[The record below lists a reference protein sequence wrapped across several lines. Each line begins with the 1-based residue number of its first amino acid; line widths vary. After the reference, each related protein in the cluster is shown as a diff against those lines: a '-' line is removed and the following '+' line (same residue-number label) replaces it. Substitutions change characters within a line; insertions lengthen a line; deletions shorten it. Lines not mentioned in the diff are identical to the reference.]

1 MNNQQISQLKRMLK
15 KYGIKNAESIVRGAI
30 EFNYNRFLE
39 LAEPI
44 YVVSRIQSCYSNER
58 EVSML
63 DRANLEWVGIVVD
76 SGWCT
81 ALLPF
86 IEKYG
91 AAITKKAIQYLIEN
105 KMWDAYD
112 GKTALKTKGAN
123 HYKGF
128 EDIHAAAEYVKEL
141 EPSKEDENETAEVSD
156 KDTNT
161 EKASDDVSDLS
172 EKAFEASE
180 TIKKTLTDA
189 IGHFD
194 IINEFIVMRC
204 NTTKVEKELEALSKT
219 IESKGLQDMVASRK
233 AAEALLSED
242 YDKSDK
248 LMQESDRYYKEL
260 QKKVL
265 TLHIAEP
272 WYSMIANG
280 TKDEE
285 YRSIKPH
292 WIARLIE
299 NPSAFYLKI
308 AEGKELDVKPFTH
321 AIIVNGYPKGN
332 IPNIEKE
339 IESITIGKP
348 KKGLCPDEFLEKDY
362 FIIKFK

>member
-44 YVVSRIQSCYSNER
+44 YVVSRIQSCYTNQR

-63 DRANLEWVGIVVD
+63 DKANLEWVGLVVD
-76 SGWCT
+76 GGWCG
-81 ALLPF
+81 ALLPY

-91 AAITKKAIQYLIEN
+91 ATITKKAILYLIEN

-141 EPSKEDENETAEVSD
+141 EPPKDDTTETAETTKHD
-156 KDTNT
+156 GDT
-161 EKASDDVSDLS
+161 EKASDEVSDLS

-180 TIKKTLTDA
+180 TIKKLLTDA
-189 IGHFD
+189 IGNFD

-204 NTTKVEKELEALSKT
+204 NTTKVENELKALQKT
-219 IESKGLQDMVASRK
+219 LEDKDNEIKGLQDLVASRNDEVSELK
-233 AAEALLSED
+233 ENNEKLNQDLYAQMERNDEVEKQLSELLEAA
-242 YDKSDK
+242 KTPI
-248 LMQESDRYYKEL
+248 
-260 QKKVL
+260 KKVVPESGL
-265 TLHIAEP
+265 RQLP
-272 WYSMIANG
+272 LVGDKMLRG
-280 TKDEE
+280 
-285 YRSIKPH
+285 
-292 WIARLIE
+292 LI
-299 NPSAFYLKI
+299 P
-308 AEGKELDVKPFTH
+308 
-321 AIIVNGYPKGN
+321 
-332 IPNIEKE
+332 
-339 IESITIGKP
+339 
-348 KKGLCPDEFLEKDY
+348 FLEKYNIVIDPNR
-362 FIIKFK
+362 

>member
-44 YVVSRIQSCYSNER
+44 YVVSRIQSCYTNQR

-63 DRANLEWVGIVVD
+63 DKANLEWVGLVVD
-76 SGWCT
+76 GGWCG
-81 ALLPF
+81 ALLPY

-91 AAITKKAIQYLIEN
+91 ATITKKAIQYLIEN

-141 EPSKEDENETAEVSD
+141 EPPKDDTMETAETTKHD
-156 KDTNT
+156 GDT
-161 EKASDDVSDLS
+161 EKASDEVSDLS

-180 TIKKTLTDA
+180 TIKKLLTDA
-189 IGHFD
+189 IGNFD

-204 NTTKVEKELEALSKT
+204 NTTKVENELKALQKT
-219 IESKGLQDMVASRK
+219 LEDKDNEIKGLQDLVASRNDEVSELK
-233 AAEALLSED
+233 ENNEKLNQDLYAQMERNDEVEKQLSELLEAA
-242 YDKSDK
+242 KTPI
-248 LMQESDRYYKEL
+248 
-260 QKKVL
+260 KKVVPESGL
-265 TLHIAEP
+265 RQLP
-272 WYSMIANG
+272 LVGDKMLRG
-280 TKDEE
+280 
-285 YRSIKPH
+285 
-292 WIARLIE
+292 LI
-299 NPSAFYLKI
+299 P
-308 AEGKELDVKPFTH
+308 
-321 AIIVNGYPKGN
+321 
-332 IPNIEKE
+332 
-339 IESITIGKP
+339 
-348 KKGLCPDEFLEKDY
+348 FLEKYNIVIDPNR
-362 FIIKFK
+362 

>member
-44 YVVSRIQSCYSNER
+44 YVVSRIQSCYTNQR

-63 DRANLEWVGIVVD
+63 DKANLEWVGLVVD
-76 SGWCT
+76 GGWCG
-81 ALLPF
+81 ALLPY

-91 AAITKKAIQYLIEN
+91 ATITKKAIQYLIEN

-141 EPSKEDENETAEVSD
+141 EPPKDDTTETAETTKHD
-156 KDTNT
+156 GDT
-161 EKASDDVSDLS
+161 EKASEEVSDLS

-180 TIKKTLTDA
+180 TIKKLLTDA
-189 IGHFD
+189 IGNFD

-204 NTTKVEKELEALSKT
+204 NTTKVENELKALQKT
-219 IESKGLQDMVASRK
+219 LEDKDNEIKGLQDLVASRNDEVSELK
-233 AAEALLSED
+233 ENNEKLNQDLYAQMERNDEVEKQLSELLEAA
-242 YDKSDK
+242 KTPI
-248 LMQESDRYYKEL
+248 
-260 QKKVL
+260 KKVVPESGL
-265 TLHIAEP
+265 RQLP
-272 WYSMIANG
+272 LVGDKMLRG
-280 TKDEE
+280 
-285 YRSIKPH
+285 
-292 WIARLIE
+292 LI
-299 NPSAFYLKI
+299 P
-308 AEGKELDVKPFTH
+308 
-321 AIIVNGYPKGN
+321 
-332 IPNIEKE
+332 
-339 IESITIGKP
+339 
-348 KKGLCPDEFLEKDY
+348 FLEKYNIVIDPNR
-362 FIIKFK
+362 

>member
-44 YVVSRIQSCYSNER
+44 YVVSRIQSCYTNQR

-63 DRANLEWVGIVVD
+63 DKANLEWVGLVVD
-76 SGWCT
+76 GGWCG
-81 ALLPF
+81 ALLPY

-91 AAITKKAIQYLIEN
+91 ATITKKAIQYLVEN

-141 EPSKEDENETAEVSD
+141 EPPKDDTTETAETTKHD
-156 KDTNT
+156 GDT
-161 EKASDDVSDLS
+161 EKASDEVSDLS

-180 TIKKTLTDA
+180 TIKKLLTDA
-189 IGHFD
+189 IGNFD

-204 NTTKVEKELEALSKT
+204 NTTKVENELKALQKT
-219 IESKGLQDMVASRK
+219 LEDKDNEIKGLQDLVASRNDEVSELK
-233 AAEALLSED
+233 ENNEKLNQDLYAQMERNDEVEKQLSELLEAA
-242 YDKSDK
+242 KTPI
-248 LMQESDRYYKEL
+248 
-260 QKKVL
+260 KKVVPESGL
-265 TLHIAEP
+265 RQLP
-272 WYSMIANG
+272 LVGDKMLRG
-280 TKDEE
+280 
-285 YRSIKPH
+285 
-292 WIARLIE
+292 LI
-299 NPSAFYLKI
+299 P
-308 AEGKELDVKPFTH
+308 
-321 AIIVNGYPKGN
+321 
-332 IPNIEKE
+332 
-339 IESITIGKP
+339 
-348 KKGLCPDEFLEKDY
+348 FLEKYNIVIDPNR
-362 FIIKFK
+362 

>member
-44 YVVSRIQSCYSNER
+44 YVVSRIQSCYTNQR

-63 DRANLEWVGIVVD
+63 DKANLEWVGLVVD
-76 SGWCT
+76 GGWCG
-81 ALLPF
+81 ALLPY

-91 AAITKKAIQYLIEN
+91 ATITKKAIQYLIEN

-141 EPSKEDENETAEVSD
+141 EPPKDDTTETAETTKHD
-156 KDTNT
+156 GDT
-161 EKASDDVSDLS
+161 EKASDEVSDLS

-180 TIKKTLTDA
+180 TIKKLLTDA
-189 IGHFD
+189 IGNFD

-204 NTTKVEKELEALSKT
+204 NTTKVENELKALQKT
-219 IESKGLQDMVASRK
+219 LEDKDNEIKGLQDLVASRNDEVSELK
-233 AAEALLSED
+233 ENNEKLNQDLYAQMERNEEVEKQLSELLEAA
-242 YDKSDK
+242 KTPI
-248 LMQESDRYYKEL
+248 
-260 QKKVL
+260 KKVVPESGL
-265 TLHIAEP
+265 RQLP
-272 WYSMIANG
+272 LVGDKMLRG
-280 TKDEE
+280 
-285 YRSIKPH
+285 
-292 WIARLIE
+292 LI
-299 NPSAFYLKI
+299 P
-308 AEGKELDVKPFTH
+308 
-321 AIIVNGYPKGN
+321 
-332 IPNIEKE
+332 
-339 IESITIGKP
+339 
-348 KKGLCPDEFLEKDY
+348 FLEKYNIVIDPNR
-362 FIIKFK
+362 

>member
-44 YVVSRIQSCYSNER
+44 YVVSRIQSCYTNQR

-63 DRANLEWVGIVVD
+63 DKANLEWVGLVVD
-76 SGWCT
+76 GGWCG
-81 ALLPF
+81 ALLPY

-91 AAITKKAIQYLIEN
+91 ATITKKAIQYLIEN

-141 EPSKEDENETAEVSD
+141 EPPKDDTTETAETTKHD
-156 KDTNT
+156 GDT
-161 EKASDDVSDLS
+161 EKASDEVSDLS

-180 TIKKTLTDA
+180 TIKKLLTDA
-189 IGHFD
+189 IGDFD

-204 NTTKVEKELEALSKT
+204 NTTKVENELKALQKT
-219 IESKGLQDMVASRK
+219 LEDKDNEIKGLQDLVASRNDEVSELK
-233 AAEALLSED
+233 ENNEKLNKDLYEQMEKCDDFEKQLSDLLEAA
-242 YDKSDK
+242 KTPV
-248 LMQESDRYYKEL
+248 
-260 QKKVL
+260 KKVVPESGL
-265 TLHIAEP
+265 RQLP
-272 WYSMIANG
+272 LVGDKMLRG
-280 TKDEE
+280 
-285 YRSIKPH
+285 
-292 WIARLIE
+292 LI
-299 NPSAFYLKI
+299 P
-308 AEGKELDVKPFTH
+308 
-321 AIIVNGYPKGN
+321 
-332 IPNIEKE
+332 
-339 IESITIGKP
+339 
-348 KKGLCPDEFLEKDY
+348 FLEKYNIVIDPNR
-362 FIIKFK
+362 

>member
-44 YVVSRIQSCYSNER
+44 YVVSRIQSCYSNQR

-141 EPSKEDENETAEVSD
+141 EPSKEEENEMEEISD
-156 KDTNT
+156 NNT
-161 EKASDDVSDLS
+161 DIAKSSDEVSDLS

-180 TIKKTLTDA
+180 TIKKLLTDA
-189 IGHFD
+189 IGNFD
-194 IINEFIVMRC
+194 TINEFIVMRC
-204 NTTKVEKELEALSKT
+204 NITKMENELKALQKT
-219 IESKGLQDMVASRK
+219 LEDKDTEIKGLQDLVASRNDEVSELK
-233 AAEALLSED
+233 ENNDKLNQDLYAQMERNDEVEKQLSELLEAA
-242 YDKSDK
+242 KTPI
-248 LMQESDRYYKEL
+248 
-260 QKKVL
+260 KKVVPESGL
-265 TLHIAEP
+265 RQLP
-272 WYSMIANG
+272 LVGDKMLRG
-280 TKDEE
+280 
-285 YRSIKPH
+285 
-292 WIARLIE
+292 LI
-299 NPSAFYLKI
+299 P
-308 AEGKELDVKPFTH
+308 
-321 AIIVNGYPKGN
+321 
-332 IPNIEKE
+332 
-339 IESITIGKP
+339 
-348 KKGLCPDEFLEKDY
+348 FLEKYNIVIDPNR
-362 FIIKFK
+362 

>member
-63 DRANLEWVGIVVD
+63 DRANLEWVGIVID

-141 EPSKEDENETAEVSD
+141 EPPKDDTTETAETTKHD
-156 KDTNT
+156 GDT
-161 EKASDDVSDLS
+161 EKASDEVSDLS

-180 TIKKTLTDA
+180 TIKKLLTDA
-189 IGHFD
+189 IGNFD

-204 NTTKVEKELEALSKT
+204 NTTKVENELKALQKT
-219 IESKGLQDMVASRK
+219 LEDKDNEIKGLQDLVASRNDEVSELK
-233 AAEALLSED
+233 ENNEKLNQDLYAQMERNDEVEKQLSELLEAA
-242 YDKSDK
+242 KTPI
-248 LMQESDRYYKEL
+248 
-260 QKKVL
+260 KKVVPESGL
-265 TLHIAEP
+265 RQLP
-272 WYSMIANG
+272 LVGDKMLRG
-280 TKDEE
+280 
-285 YRSIKPH
+285 
-292 WIARLIE
+292 LI
-299 NPSAFYLKI
+299 P
-308 AEGKELDVKPFTH
+308 
-321 AIIVNGYPKGN
+321 
-332 IPNIEKE
+332 
-339 IESITIGKP
+339 
-348 KKGLCPDEFLEKDY
+348 FLEKYNIVIDPNR
-362 FIIKFK
+362 

>member
-44 YVVSRIQSCYSNER
+44 YVVFRIQSCYTNQR

-63 DRANLEWVGIVVD
+63 DKANLEWVGLVVD
-76 SGWCT
+76 GGWCG
-81 ALLPF
+81 ALLPY

-91 AAITKKAIQYLIEN
+91 ATITKKAIQYLIEN

-141 EPSKEDENETAEVSD
+141 EPPKDDTTETAETTKHD
-156 KDTNT
+156 GDT
-161 EKASDDVSDLS
+161 EKASDEVSDLS

-180 TIKKTLTDA
+180 TIKKLLTDA
-189 IGHFD
+189 IGNFD

-204 NTTKVEKELEALSKT
+204 NTTKVENELKALQKT
-219 IESKGLQDMVASRK
+219 LEDKDNEIKGLQDLVASRNDEVSELK
-233 AAEALLSED
+233 ENNEKLNQDLYAQMERNDEVEKQLSELLEAA
-242 YDKSDK
+242 KTPI
-248 LMQESDRYYKEL
+248 
-260 QKKVL
+260 KKVVPESGL
-265 TLHIAEP
+265 RQLP
-272 WYSMIANG
+272 LVGDKMLRG
-280 TKDEE
+280 
-285 YRSIKPH
+285 
-292 WIARLIE
+292 LI
-299 NPSAFYLKI
+299 P
-308 AEGKELDVKPFTH
+308 
-321 AIIVNGYPKGN
+321 
-332 IPNIEKE
+332 
-339 IESITIGKP
+339 
-348 KKGLCPDEFLEKDY
+348 FLEKYNIVIDPNR
-362 FIIKFK
+362 

>member
-44 YVVSRIQSCYSNER
+44 YVVSRIQSCYTNQR

-63 DRANLEWVGIVVD
+63 DKANLEWVGLVVD
-76 SGWCT
+76 GGWCG
-81 ALLPF
+81 ALLPY

-91 AAITKKAIQYLIEN
+91 ATITKKAIQYLIEN

-141 EPSKEDENETAEVSD
+141 EPPKDDTTETAETTKHD
-156 KDTNT
+156 GDT
-161 EKASDDVSDLS
+161 EKASDEVSDLS

-180 TIKKTLTDA
+180 TIKKLLTDA
-189 IGHFD
+189 IGNFD

-204 NTTKVEKELEALSKT
+204 NTTKVENELKALQKT
-219 IESKGLQDMVASRK
+219 LEDKDNEIKGLQDLVASRNDEVSELK
-233 AAEALLSED
+233 ENNEKLNQDLYAQMERNDEVEKQLSELLEAAKTPINKVVPESGLRQLPLVG
-242 YDKSDK
+242 DKM
-248 LMQESDRYYKEL
+248 LR
-260 QKKVL
+260 
-265 TLHIAEP
+265 
-272 WYSMIANG
+272 G
-280 TKDEE
+280 
-285 YRSIKPH
+285 
-292 WIARLIE
+292 LI
-299 NPSAFYLKI
+299 P
-308 AEGKELDVKPFTH
+308 
-321 AIIVNGYPKGN
+321 
-332 IPNIEKE
+332 
-339 IESITIGKP
+339 
-348 KKGLCPDEFLEKDY
+348 FLEKYNIVIDPNR
-362 FIIKFK
+362 

>member
-1 MNNQQISQLKRMLK
+1 
-15 KYGIKNAESIVRGAI
+15 
-30 EFNYNRFLE
+30 
-39 LAEPI
+39 
-44 YVVSRIQSCYSNER
+44 
-58 EVSML
+58 ML
-63 DRANLEWVGIVVD
+63 DRANLEWFGIVVD

-219 IESKGLQDMVASRK
+219 IESKDAEIKGLQDMVASRNDEVSELRETNEK
-233 AAEALLSED
+233 LNKDLYEQMEKCDNFEKQLSDLLEAA
-242 YDKSDK
+242 KTPV
-248 LMQESDRYYKEL
+248 
-260 QKKVL
+260 KKVVPESGL
-265 TLHIAEP
+265 RQLP
-272 WYSMIANG
+272 LVGDKMLRG
-280 TKDEE
+280 
-285 YRSIKPH
+285 
-292 WIARLIE
+292 LI
-299 NPSAFYLKI
+299 P
-308 AEGKELDVKPFTH
+308 
-321 AIIVNGYPKGN
+321 
-332 IPNIEKE
+332 
-339 IESITIGKP
+339 
-348 KKGLCPDEFLEKDY
+348 FLEKYNIVIDPNR
-362 FIIKFK
+362 

>member
-44 YVVSRIQSCYSNER
+44 YVVSRIQSCYTNQR

-63 DRANLEWVGIVVD
+63 DKANLEWVGLVVD
-76 SGWCT
+76 GGWCG
-81 ALLPF
+81 ALLPY

-91 AAITKKAIQYLIEN
+91 ATITKKAIQYLIEN

-141 EPSKEDENETAEVSD
+141 EPPKDDTTETAETTKHD
-156 KDTNT
+156 GDT
-161 EKASDDVSDLS
+161 EKASDEVSDLS

-180 TIKKTLTDA
+180 TIKKLLTDA
-189 IGHFD
+189 IGNFD

-204 NTTKVEKELEALSKT
+204 NTTKVENELKALQKT
-219 IESKGLQDMVASRK
+219 LEDKDNEIKRLQDLVASRNDEVSELK
-233 AAEALLSED
+233 ENNEKLNQDLYAQMERNDEVEKQLSELLEAA
-242 YDKSDK
+242 KTPI
-248 LMQESDRYYKEL
+248 
-260 QKKVL
+260 KKVVPESGL
-265 TLHIAEP
+265 RQLP
-272 WYSMIANG
+272 LVGDKMLRG
-280 TKDEE
+280 
-285 YRSIKPH
+285 
-292 WIARLIE
+292 LI
-299 NPSAFYLKI
+299 P
-308 AEGKELDVKPFTH
+308 
-321 AIIVNGYPKGN
+321 
-332 IPNIEKE
+332 
-339 IESITIGKP
+339 
-348 KKGLCPDEFLEKDY
+348 FLEKYNIVIDPNR
-362 FIIKFK
+362 

>member
-44 YVVSRIQSCYSNER
+44 YVVSRIQSCYTNQR

-63 DRANLEWVGIVVD
+63 DKANLEWVGLVVD
-76 SGWCT
+76 GGWCS
-81 ALLPF
+81 ALLPY

-91 AAITKKAIQYLIEN
+91 ATITKKAIQYLIEN

-141 EPSKEDENETAEVSD
+141 EPPKDDTTETAETTKHD
-156 KDTNT
+156 GDT
-161 EKASDDVSDLS
+161 EKASDEVSDLS

-180 TIKKTLTDA
+180 TIKKLLTDA
-189 IGHFD
+189 IGNFD

-204 NTTKVEKELEALSKT
+204 NTTKVENELKALQKT
-219 IESKGLQDMVASRK
+219 LEDKDNEIKGLQDLVASRNDEVSELK
-233 AAEALLSED
+233 ENNEKLNKDLYEQMEKCDDFEKQLSDLLEAA
-242 YDKSDK
+242 KTPV
-248 LMQESDRYYKEL
+248 
-260 QKKVL
+260 KKVVPESGL
-265 TLHIAEP
+265 RQLP
-272 WYSMIANG
+272 LVGDKMLRG
-280 TKDEE
+280 
-285 YRSIKPH
+285 
-292 WIARLIE
+292 LI
-299 NPSAFYLKI
+299 P
-308 AEGKELDVKPFTH
+308 
-321 AIIVNGYPKGN
+321 
-332 IPNIEKE
+332 
-339 IESITIGKP
+339 
-348 KKGLCPDEFLEKDY
+348 FLEKYNIVIDPNR
-362 FIIKFK
+362 

>member
-44 YVVSRIQSCYSNER
+44 YVVSRIQSCYTNQR

-63 DRANLEWVGIVVD
+63 DKANMEWVGLVVD
-76 SGWCT
+76 GGWCG
-81 ALLPF
+81 ALLPY

-91 AAITKKAIQYLIEN
+91 ATITKKAIQYLIEN

-141 EPSKEDENETAEVSD
+141 EPPKDDTTETAETTKHD
-156 KDTNT
+156 GDT
-161 EKASDDVSDLS
+161 EKASDEVSDLS

-180 TIKKTLTDA
+180 TIKKLLTDA
-189 IGHFD
+189 IGNFD

-204 NTTKVEKELEALSKT
+204 NTTKVENELKALQKT
-219 IESKGLQDMVASRK
+219 LEDKDNEIKGLQDLVASRNDEVSELK
-233 AAEALLSED
+233 ENNEKLNQDLYAQMERNDEVEKQLSELLEAA
-242 YDKSDK
+242 KTPI
-248 LMQESDRYYKEL
+248 
-260 QKKVL
+260 KKVVPESGL
-265 TLHIAEP
+265 RQLP
-272 WYSMIANG
+272 LVGDKMLRG
-280 TKDEE
+280 
-285 YRSIKPH
+285 
-292 WIARLIE
+292 LI
-299 NPSAFYLKI
+299 P
-308 AEGKELDVKPFTH
+308 
-321 AIIVNGYPKGN
+321 
-332 IPNIEKE
+332 
-339 IESITIGKP
+339 
-348 KKGLCPDEFLEKDY
+348 FLEKYNIVIDPNR
-362 FIIKFK
+362 

>member
-141 EPSKEDENETAEVSD
+141 EPPKDDTTETAETTKHD
-156 KDTNT
+156 GDT
-161 EKASDDVSDLS
+161 EKASDEVSDLS

-180 TIKKTLTDA
+180 TIKKLLTDA
-189 IGHFD
+189 IGNFD

-204 NTTKVEKELEALSKT
+204 NTTKVENELKALQKT
-219 IESKGLQDMVASRK
+219 LEDKDNEIKGLQDLVASRNDEVSELK
-233 AAEALLSED
+233 ENNEKLNQDLYAQMERNDEVEKQLSELLEAA
-242 YDKSDK
+242 KTPI
-248 LMQESDRYYKEL
+248 
-260 QKKVL
+260 KKVVPESGL
-265 TLHIAEP
+265 RQLP
-272 WYSMIANG
+272 LVGDKMLRG
-280 TKDEE
+280 
-285 YRSIKPH
+285 
-292 WIARLIE
+292 LI
-299 NPSAFYLKI
+299 P
-308 AEGKELDVKPFTH
+308 
-321 AIIVNGYPKGN
+321 
-332 IPNIEKE
+332 
-339 IESITIGKP
+339 
-348 KKGLCPDEFLEKDY
+348 FLEKYNIVIDPNR
-362 FIIKFK
+362 

>member
-44 YVVSRIQSCYSNER
+44 YVVSRIQSCYTNQR

-63 DRANLEWVGIVVD
+63 DKANLEWVGLVVD
-76 SGWCT
+76 GGWCG
-81 ALLPF
+81 ALLPY

-91 AAITKKAIQYLIEN
+91 ATITKKAIQYLIEN

-141 EPSKEDENETAEVSD
+141 EPPKDDTTETAETTKHD
-156 KDTNT
+156 GDT
-161 EKASDDVSDLS
+161 EKASDEVSDLS

-180 TIKKTLTDA
+180 TIKKLLTDA
-189 IGHFD
+189 IGNFD

-204 NTTKVEKELEALSKT
+204 NTTKVENELKALQKT
-219 IESKGLQDMVASRK
+219 LKDKDNEIKGLQDLVASRNDEVSELK
-233 AAEALLSED
+233 ENNEKLNQDLYAQMERNDEVEKQLSELLEAA
-242 YDKSDK
+242 KTPI
-248 LMQESDRYYKEL
+248 
-260 QKKVL
+260 KKVVPESGL
-265 TLHIAEP
+265 RQLP
-272 WYSMIANG
+272 LVGDKMLRG
-280 TKDEE
+280 
-285 YRSIKPH
+285 
-292 WIARLIE
+292 LI
-299 NPSAFYLKI
+299 P
-308 AEGKELDVKPFTH
+308 
-321 AIIVNGYPKGN
+321 
-332 IPNIEKE
+332 
-339 IESITIGKP
+339 
-348 KKGLCPDEFLEKDY
+348 FLEKYNIVIDPNR
-362 FIIKFK
+362 

>member
-44 YVVSRIQSCYSNER
+44 YVVSRIQSCYTNQR

-63 DRANLEWVGIVVD
+63 DKANLEWVGLVVD
-76 SGWCT
+76 GGWCG
-81 ALLPF
+81 ALLPY

-91 AAITKKAIQYLIEN
+91 ATITKKAIQYLIEN

-141 EPSKEDENETAEVSD
+141 EPPKDDTTETAETTKHD
-156 KDTNT
+156 GDT
-161 EKASDDVSDLS
+161 EKASDEVSDLS

-180 TIKKTLTDA
+180 TIKKLLTDA
-189 IGHFD
+189 IGNFD

-204 NTTKVEKELEALSKT
+204 NTTKVENELKALQKT
-219 IESKGLQDMVASRK
+219 LEDKDNEIKGLQDLVASRNDEVSELK
-233 AAEALLSED
+233 ENNEKLNQDLYAQMERNDEVEKQLSELLEAAKTPIKKIVPESGLRQLPLVG
-242 YDKSDK
+242 DKM
-248 LMQESDRYYKEL
+248 LR
-260 QKKVL
+260 
-265 TLHIAEP
+265 
-272 WYSMIANG
+272 G
-280 TKDEE
+280 
-285 YRSIKPH
+285 
-292 WIARLIE
+292 LI
-299 NPSAFYLKI
+299 P
-308 AEGKELDVKPFTH
+308 
-321 AIIVNGYPKGN
+321 
-332 IPNIEKE
+332 
-339 IESITIGKP
+339 
-348 KKGLCPDEFLEKDY
+348 FLEKYNIVIDPNR
-362 FIIKFK
+362 

>member
-44 YVVSRIQSCYSNER
+44 YVVSRIQSCYTNQR

-63 DRANLEWVGIVVD
+63 DKANLEWVGLVVD
-76 SGWCT
+76 GGWCG
-81 ALLPF
+81 ALLPY

-91 AAITKKAIQYLIEN
+91 ATITKKAIQYLIEN

-141 EPSKEDENETAEVSD
+141 EPPKDDTTETAETTKHD
-156 KDTNT
+156 GYT
-161 EKASDDVSDLS
+161 EKASDEVSDLS

-180 TIKKTLTDA
+180 TIKKLLTDA
-189 IGHFD
+189 IGNFD

-204 NTTKVEKELEALSKT
+204 NTTKVENELKALQKT
-219 IESKGLQDMVASRK
+219 LEDKDNEIKGLQDLVASRNDEVSELK
-233 AAEALLSED
+233 ENNEKLNQDLYAQMERNDEVEKQLSELLEAA
-242 YDKSDK
+242 KTPI
-248 LMQESDRYYKEL
+248 
-260 QKKVL
+260 KKVVPESGL
-265 TLHIAEP
+265 RQLP
-272 WYSMIANG
+272 LVGDKMLRG
-280 TKDEE
+280 
-285 YRSIKPH
+285 
-292 WIARLIE
+292 LI
-299 NPSAFYLKI
+299 P
-308 AEGKELDVKPFTH
+308 
-321 AIIVNGYPKGN
+321 
-332 IPNIEKE
+332 
-339 IESITIGKP
+339 
-348 KKGLCPDEFLEKDY
+348 FLEKYNIVIDPNR
-362 FIIKFK
+362 

>member
-44 YVVSRIQSCYSNER
+44 YVVSRIQSCYTNQR

-63 DRANLEWVGIVVD
+63 DKANLEWVGLVVD
-76 SGWCT
+76 GGWCG
-81 ALLPF
+81 ALLPY

-91 AAITKKAIQYLIEN
+91 ATITKKAIQYLIEN

-141 EPSKEDENETAEVSD
+141 EPPKDDTTETAETTKHD
-156 KDTNT
+156 GDT
-161 EKASDDVSDLS
+161 EKASDEVSDLS

-180 TIKKTLTDA
+180 TIKKLLTDA
-189 IGHFD
+189 IGNFD

-204 NTTKVEKELEALSKT
+204 NTTKVENELKALQKT
-219 IESKGLQDMVASRK
+219 LEDKDNEIKGLQDLVASRNDEVSELK
-233 AAEALLSED
+233 ENNEKLNQDLYAQMERNDEVEKQLSELLEAA
-242 YDKSDK
+242 KTPI
-248 LMQESDRYYKEL
+248 
-260 QKKVL
+260 KKVVQASGL
-265 TLHIAEP
+265 RKLP
-272 WYSMIANG
+272 LVGDKMLRG
-280 TKDEE
+280 
-285 YRSIKPH
+285 
-292 WIARLIE
+292 LI
-299 NPSAFYLKI
+299 P
-308 AEGKELDVKPFTH
+308 
-321 AIIVNGYPKGN
+321 
-332 IPNIEKE
+332 
-339 IESITIGKP
+339 
-348 KKGLCPDEFLEKDY
+348 FLEKYNIVIDPNR
-362 FIIKFK
+362 

>member
-44 YVVSRIQSCYSNER
+44 YVVSRIQSCYTNQR

-63 DRANLEWVGIVVD
+63 DKANLEWVGLVVD
-76 SGWCT
+76 GGWCG
-81 ALLPF
+81 ALLPY

-91 AAITKKAIQYLIEN
+91 ATITKKAIQYLIEN

-141 EPSKEDENETAEVSD
+141 EPPKDDTTETAETTKHD
-156 KDTNT
+156 DDT
-161 EKASDDVSDLS
+161 EKASDEVSDLS

-180 TIKKTLTDA
+180 TIKKLLTDA
-189 IGHFD
+189 IGNFD

-204 NTTKVEKELEALSKT
+204 NTTKVENELKALQKT
-219 IESKGLQDMVASRK
+219 LEDKDNEIKGLQDLVASRNDEVSELK
-233 AAEALLSED
+233 ENNEKLNQDLYAQMERNDEVEKQLSELLEAA
-242 YDKSDK
+242 KTPI
-248 LMQESDRYYKEL
+248 
-260 QKKVL
+260 KKVVPESGL
-265 TLHIAEP
+265 RQLP
-272 WYSMIANG
+272 LVGDKMLRG
-280 TKDEE
+280 
-285 YRSIKPH
+285 
-292 WIARLIE
+292 LI
-299 NPSAFYLKI
+299 P
-308 AEGKELDVKPFTH
+308 
-321 AIIVNGYPKGN
+321 
-332 IPNIEKE
+332 
-339 IESITIGKP
+339 
-348 KKGLCPDEFLEKDY
+348 FLEKYNIVIDPNR
-362 FIIKFK
+362 